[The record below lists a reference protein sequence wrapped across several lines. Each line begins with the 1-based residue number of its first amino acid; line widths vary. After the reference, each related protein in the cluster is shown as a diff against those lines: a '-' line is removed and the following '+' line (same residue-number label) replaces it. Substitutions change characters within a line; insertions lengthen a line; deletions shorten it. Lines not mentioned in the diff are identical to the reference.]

1 VDNGSLYLV
10 PNYLGNL
17 SNYEF
22 HKSVKKVINNIQY
35 FIFENEKPG
44 RAFIKAINPEKNQA
58 ELIIS
63 TLNKFTEK
71 ESIKDFL
78 KPCFQGNDIALI
90 SDAGCPGIADP
101 GADLVSIAHLK
112 KIKVIPL
119 VGPSSIF
126 LALMASG
133 MNGQQFEFNGYL
145 SIDKKKRREEIKIME
160 KKSNLVTQIFME
172 TPYRNDKLIID
183 LINYLKPLT
192 RLCIATDITL
202 ENELIKTDTIENWK
216 NNKEIYNKR
225 PSIFIIESINF
236 DYR

>member
-1 VDNGSLYLV
+1 MDNGSLYLV

-17 SNYEF
+17 SNYKF
-22 HKSVKKVINNIQY
+22 DKSVKKVIKDIRY
-35 FIFENEKPG
+35 FVFENEKPG
-44 RAFIKAINPEKNQA
+44 RAFIKAINPKKNQT
-58 ELIIS
+58 ELIIY
-63 TLNKFTEK
+63 TLNKFTKK

-78 KPCFQGNDIALI
+78 NPCLQGNDIALI

-101 GADLVSIAHLK
+101 GAELVSIAHLK
-112 KIKVIPL
+112 KIKVIPI

-145 SIDKKKRREEIKIME
+145 SIDKKKRKEEIKVME
-160 KKSNLVTQIFME
+160 KKSNLVAQIFME

-192 RLCIATDITL
+192 RLCIATDVTL

-225 PSIFIIESINF
+225 PSIFIIESIF
-236 DYR
+236 

>member
-1 VDNGSLYLV
+1 MDNGSLYLV

-17 SNYEF
+17 SIYKFPKSFIEF
-22 HKSVKKVINNIQY
+22 INNIQY

-44 RAFIKAINPEKNQA
+44 RAFIKTICPKKNQA
-58 ELIIS
+58 GLSIS
-63 TLNKFTEK
+63 ILNKFTKK

-78 KPCFQGNDIALI
+78 KPCFQGNDIAII

-101 GADLVSIAHLK
+101 GADLVSFAHLK

-145 SIDKKKRREEIKIME
+145 SIDKKKRKEEIKVIE

-183 LINYLKPLT
+183 LINYLKPST
-192 RLCIATDITL
+192 KLCIATDITL
-202 ENELIKTDTIENWK
+202 ESELIKTDTIQNWK
-216 NNKEIYNKR
+216 NNKEKYNKR
-225 PSIFIIESINF
+225 PSIFLIESIL
-236 DYR
+236 

>member
-1 VDNGSLYLV
+1 MDNGSLYLV

-17 SNYEF
+17 SNYKF
-22 HKSVKKVINNIQY
+22 DKSVKKVIKDIRY
-35 FIFENEKPG
+35 FVFENEKPG
-44 RAFIKAINPEKNQA
+44 RAFIKAINPKKNQA
-58 ELIIS
+58 ELIIY
-63 TLNKFTEK
+63 TLNKHTKK

-78 KPCFQGNDIALI
+78 NPCLQGNDIALI

-101 GADLVSIAHLK
+101 GAELVSIAHLK
-112 KIKVIPL
+112 KIKVIPI

-145 SIDKKKRREEIKIME
+145 SIDKKKRREEIKVME

-192 RLCIATDITL
+192 RLCIATDVTL

-225 PSIFIIESINF
+225 PSIFIIESIF
-236 DYR
+236 

>member
-1 VDNGSLYLV
+1 MDNGSLYLV

-17 SNYEF
+17 SNYKF
-22 HKSVKKVINNIQY
+22 DKSVKKVIKDNRY
-35 FIFENEKPG
+35 FVFENEKPG
-44 RAFIKAINPEKNQA
+44 RAFIKAINPKKNQA
-58 ELIIS
+58 ELIIY
-63 TLNKFTEK
+63 TLNKHTKK

-78 KPCFQGNDIALI
+78 NPCLQGNDIILI

-101 GADLVSIAHLK
+101 GAELVSIAHLK
-112 KIKVIPL
+112 KIKVIPM

-145 SIDKKKRREEIKIME
+145 SIDKKKRREEIKVME

-192 RLCIATDITL
+192 RLCIATDVTL

-225 PSIFIIESINF
+225 PSIFIIESIF
-236 DYR
+236 

>member
-1 VDNGSLYLV
+1 MDNGSLYLV

-17 SNYEF
+17 SNYKF
-22 HKSVKKVINNIQY
+22 DKSVKKVVKDIRY
-35 FIFENEKPG
+35 FVFENEKPG
-44 RAFIKAINPEKNQA
+44 RAFIKAINPKKNQA
-58 ELIIS
+58 ELIIY
-63 TLNKFTEK
+63 TLNKHTKK

-78 KPCFQGNDIALI
+78 NPCLQGNDIILI

-101 GADLVSIAHLK
+101 GAELVSIAHLK
-112 KIKVIPL
+112 KIKVIPI

-145 SIDKKKRREEIKIME
+145 SIDKKKRREEIKVME

-183 LINYLKPLT
+183 LINYLNPST

-225 PSIFIIESINF
+225 PSIFIIESIF
-236 DYR
+236 

>member
-17 SNYEF
+17 SNYKF
-22 HKSVKKVINNIQY
+22 DKSVKKVIKDNRY
-35 FIFENEKPG
+35 FVFENEKPG
-44 RAFIKAINPEKNQA
+44 RAFIKAINPKKNQA
-58 ELIIS
+58 ELIIY
-63 TLNKFTEK
+63 TLNKFTKK

-78 KPCFQGNDIALI
+78 NPCLQGNDIALI

-101 GADLVSIAHLK
+101 GAELVSIAHLK
-112 KIKVIPL
+112 KIKVIPM

-145 SIDKKKRREEIKIME
+145 SIDKKKRKEEIKVME
-160 KKSNLVTQIFME
+160 KKSNLVAQIFME

-192 RLCIATDITL
+192 RLCIATDVTL

-225 PSIFIIESINF
+225 PSIFIIESIF
-236 DYR
+236 

>member
-1 VDNGSLYLV
+1 MDNGSLYLV

-17 SNYEF
+17 SNYKF
-22 HKSVKKVINNIQY
+22 DKSVKKVIKDNRY
-35 FIFENEKPG
+35 FVFENEKPG
-44 RAFIKAINPEKNQA
+44 RAFIKAINPKKNQA
-58 ELIIS
+58 ELIIY
-63 TLNKFTEK
+63 TLNKHTKK

-78 KPCFQGNDIALI
+78 NPCLQGNDIILI

-101 GADLVSIAHLK
+101 GAELVSIAHLK
-112 KIKVIPL
+112 KIKVIPM

-145 SIDKKKRREEIKIME
+145 SIDKKKRREEIKVME

-183 LINYLKPLT
+183 LINYLNPST

-225 PSIFIIESINF
+225 PSIFIIESIF
-236 DYR
+236 

>member
-1 VDNGSLYLV
+1 MDNGSLYLV

-17 SNYEF
+17 SNYKF
-22 HKSVKKVINNIQY
+22 DKSVKKVIKDNRY
-35 FIFENEKPG
+35 FVFENEKPG
-44 RAFIKAINPEKNQA
+44 RAFIKAINPKKNQA
-58 ELIIS
+58 ELIIY
-63 TLNKFTEK
+63 TLNKHTKK

-78 KPCFQGNDIALI
+78 NPCLQGNDIILI

-101 GADLVSIAHLK
+101 GAELVSIAHLK
-112 KIKVIPL
+112 KIKVIPI

-145 SIDKKKRREEIKIME
+145 SIDKKKRREEIKVME

-192 RLCIATDITL
+192 RLCIATDVTL

-225 PSIFIIESINF
+225 PSIFIIESIF
-236 DYR
+236 

>member
-1 VDNGSLYLV
+1 MDNGSLYLV

-17 SNYEF
+17 SNYKF
-22 HKSVKKVINNIQY
+22 DKSVKKVIKDNRY
-35 FIFENEKPG
+35 FVFENEKPG
-44 RAFIKAINPEKNQA
+44 RAFIKAINPKKNQA
-58 ELIIS
+58 ELIIY
-63 TLNKFTEK
+63 TLNKFTKK

-78 KPCFQGNDIALI
+78 NPCLQGNDIALI

-101 GADLVSIAHLK
+101 GAELVSIAHLK
-112 KIKVIPL
+112 KIKVIPM

-145 SIDKKKRREEIKIME
+145 SIDKKKRREEIKVME

-192 RLCIATDITL
+192 RLCIATDVTL

-225 PSIFIIESINF
+225 PSIFIIESIF
-236 DYR
+236 

>member
-17 SNYEF
+17 SNYKF
-22 HKSVKKVINNIQY
+22 DKSVKKVIKDNRY
-35 FIFENEKPG
+35 FVFENEKPG
-44 RAFIKAINPEKNQA
+44 RAFIKAINPKKNQA
-58 ELIIS
+58 ELIIY
-63 TLNKFTEK
+63 TLNKHTKK

-78 KPCFQGNDIALI
+78 NPCLQGNDIILI

-101 GADLVSIAHLK
+101 GAELVSIAHLK
-112 KIKVIPL
+112 KIKVIPM

-145 SIDKKKRREEIKIME
+145 SIDKKKRREEIKVME

-192 RLCIATDITL
+192 RLCIATDVTL

-225 PSIFIIESINF
+225 PSIFIIESIF
-236 DYR
+236 